1 MEMES
6 GNSPPFLDTILT
18 RQSDGSLDVAIY
30 RKPTHTDRYLNFS
43 SNHPAHVKQGLAAGL
58 FRRART
64 IAQGQNISE
73 EENHVCEVLRANGY
87 PEHLI
92 FFINEAK
99 KEERSWGETR
109 TYYCSSLRIQ
119 LEWGPEKNLLETWN
133 SDSIHYLYHSPPA
146 TYQGQRHGLPPK
158 KIWGS
163 SSNSMQLRI
172 GIHWGDKESTSNPSE
187 RTQDSHLTGKGGQ
200 IGFSRTCLEPP
211 TSTSAGWDIHPGSS
225 QQQTCSA
232 HQRSHAHRVGDSTRI
247 G

>member
-87 PEHLI
+87 PKHLI
-92 FFINEAK
+92 FSSMKPRK
-99 KEERSWGETR
+99 KKDLEEKPEHTIVLPYVSSLSEDLRRIYWKHGIWTVFTTYTTLHQQLTKVKDMDSPLKRSGVVHQIPCSCGLAYIGETKR
-109 TYYCSSLRIQ
+109 ALVTRL
-119 LEWGPEKNLLETWN
+119 
-133 SDSIHYLYHSPPA
+133 
-146 TYQGQRHGLPPK
+146 
-158 KIWGS
+158 
-163 SSNSMQLRI
+163 
-172 GIHWGDKESTSNPSE
+172 KEHKTV
-187 RTQDSHLTGKGGQ
+187 T
-200 IGFSRTCLEPP
+200 
-211 TSTSAGWDIHPGSS
+211 
-225 QQQTCSA
+225 
-232 HQRSHAHRVGDSTRI
+232 
-247 G
+247 